1 MGGGCGMGQGRGWRA
16 GCLETLVHALPVLR
30 LAQGRS
36 EEPSA
41 AVLDSRT
48 LRSTPESGGRAAWD
62 GHKRTRGAR
71 LHLAVDRLGHPPAP
85 HLTPADA
92 DDRSAVENL
101 VLAVRDATSKSV
113 SLA

>member
-41 AVLDSRT
+41 AVLDRRT
-48 LRSTPESGGRAAWD
+48 LRSTPESGGRAPPG
-62 GHKRTRGAR
+62 GHKRGGRAKPPPAAGTPPPP
-71 LHLAVDRLGHPPAP
+71 LAPPPPPAPAGHPPPPA
-85 HLTPADA
+85 TPAPGGQDA
-92 DDRSAVENL
+92 
-101 VLAVRDATSKSV
+101 
-113 SLA
+113 